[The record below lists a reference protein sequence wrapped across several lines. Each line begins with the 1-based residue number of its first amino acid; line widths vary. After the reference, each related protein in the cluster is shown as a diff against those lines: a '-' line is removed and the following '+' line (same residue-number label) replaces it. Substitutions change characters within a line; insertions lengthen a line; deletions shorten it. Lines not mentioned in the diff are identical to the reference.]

1 MPKLSHSKS
10 KIRHKKMQRLQQRAA
25 AQSGGDMLTPQ
36 DPTVIVM
43 ALDPPEPP
51 AVQVDSDTHDADAE
65 FILSPDELAAIVI
78 ALDPPEPPAVQADS
92 DTDDDIAEFGS
103 VAHSFFA

>member
-25 AQSGGDMLTPQ
+25 AQSGGDMLTP
-36 DPTVIVM
+36 
-43 ALDPPEPP
+43 
-51 AVQVDSDTHDADAE
+51 VQVDIVTDDADAE